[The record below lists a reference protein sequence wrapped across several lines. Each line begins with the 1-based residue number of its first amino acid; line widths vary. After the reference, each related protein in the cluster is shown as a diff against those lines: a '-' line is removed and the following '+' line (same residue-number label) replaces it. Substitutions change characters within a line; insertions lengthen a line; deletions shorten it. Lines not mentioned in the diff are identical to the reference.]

1 MYGDLCEQIFI
12 TSESQI
18 VKYKQSMYNH
28 TKVVTGQKCRPPPSS
43 ASLCVW
49 VLLSRE
55 LDPLND
61 CRYCNTVYSG

>member
-28 TKVVTGQKCRPPPSS
+28 TKV
-43 ASLCVW
+43 
-49 VLLSRE
+49 
-55 LDPLND
+55 
-61 CRYCNTVYSG
+61 